1 MKMSLAKYAKN
12 KGMTLDQYEVL
23 ENNIKNTAIAIK
35 QNYCTMYKTDTGMYY
50 NIKILFNTSNLNDIQ
65 KFILQE
71 LKKLGFEFIENNT
84 LFRY

>member
-1 MKMSLAKYAKN
+1 MNLAKYAKSKN
-12 KGMTLDQYEVL
+12 MTLGEYETL
-23 ENNIKNTAIAIK
+23 KSNIENTAIAIK

-50 NIKILFNTSNLNDIQ
+50 DIKILFNTSILNDIQ

-71 LKKLGFEFIENNT
+71 LKQIGFEFIEDNT